1 MNLKCPKCKQPYEGK
16 PNFCPICGKKLDENH
31 IQGKE
36 KFRNIKQ
43 EVSASKH
50 SESVRNA
57 TTILVLSL
65 VLALLLSM
73 LPIVKVTSNEE
84 EYSAYYDNYLEKL
97 EGSDPKAPRE
107 LIEKRELEEIYLE
120 RISNSQMGLLIMGL
134 YCIMI
139 IGYGSLYQTSK
150 EFDIFINQL
159 FKKIYIIIICYILYN
174 TFCFIGLSFEKF
186 VENNIVIMPIISIV
200 YLFYAILTLKILGN
214 KNKNVEEDLTLYR
227 LNYIFE
233 SAIFAIIFI
242 PVLPWVCATFVDI
255 ENKDALIYNDTS
267 FLAYKQSIFG
277 IYELELLA
285 NNISSIYLFL
295 WFIVILSITGEIGI
309 FFNRM
314 EKYKSSFTEM
324 LSISHNLITL
334 LTILI
339 FYTHLMLFL
348 NVEKLEEYVNDVAN
362 SGESNINYAFTPNYF
377 AFFISITIFYQSLKL
392 NYKQIKKYY

>member
-1 MNLKCPKCKQPYEGK
+1 
-16 PNFCPICGKKLDENH
+16 
-31 IQGKE
+31 
-36 KFRNIKQ
+36 
-43 EVSASKH
+43 
-50 SESVRNA
+50 
-57 TTILVLSL
+57 
-65 VLALLLSM
+65 
-73 LPIVKVTSNEE
+73 
-84 EYSAYYDNYLEKL
+84 
-97 EGSDPKAPRE
+97 
-107 LIEKRELEEIYLE
+107 
-120 RISNSQMGLLIMGL
+120 
-134 YCIMI
+134 
-139 IGYGSLYQTSK
+139 
-150 EFDIFINQL
+150 
-159 FKKIYIIIICYILYN
+159 
-174 TFCFIGLSFEKF
+174 
-186 VENNIVIMPIISIV
+186 MPIISIV

-214 KNKNVEEDLTLYR
+214 KNKNVEKDLTLYR

-295 WFIVILSITGEIGI
+295 WLVVILSITGEIGI

-348 NVEKLEEYVNDVAN
+348 NVEKLEAYVNDVAN